1 MSARVLVVDDIAP
14 NVKLL
19 EAKLTSEYYDVIT
32 ATSGPQAL
40 ERVIGDTPDIVLLD
54 VMMPG
59 MDGFEVCKRIKD
71 NPATA
76 HIPVV
81 MVTALT
87 DATDRVR
94 GLEAGADDFLSKPVN
109 DVALMARVR
118 SLVRLKMTVD
128 EWRARESTA
137 TTLGVTGDTA
147 AMMAQTVENAN
158 ILIVED
164 QAFEAQKCQEALSRD
179 HHKVYTVSGG
189 MAALERANVT
199 DCDLIVVS
207 LNMAKEDGL
216 RLCSHLRSN
225 ERTRSVPVLML
236 GQEEDLPKI
245 ARGLEIGANDYILRP
260 IDRNELV
267 ARVRTQIRRKRFQ
280 ERLKANY
287 EVSLSMALTDTLTG
301 LYNRRYLNVHLE
313 KLLKTEGDQRKP
325 IAVLMFDLDRFKS
338 INDTYGHA
346 VGDEVLKTFA
356 DRLKTRMRGF
366 DLLARTG
373 GEEFVAVLVDVSLEK
388 ACFIAER
395 LRRAISRRAMAVNVP
410 DGQLPVTTS
419 LGAAYI
425 GTAPSTVDDA
435 LARADEQLYKAKEG
449 GRDAV
454 FMEGIGKLEP
464 AAYDEP
470 ERPRVS

>member
-1 MSARVLVVDDIAP
+1 MTARILVVDDILP

-40 ERVIGDTPDIVLLD
+40 ERVVQDTPDLVLLD

-59 MDGFEVCKRIKD
+59 MDGFEVCKRIKSK
-71 NPATA
+71 AETA

-87 DATDRVR
+87 DSTDRVR

-109 DVALMARVR
+109 DIALMARVR
-118 SLVRLKMTVD
+118 SLVRLKMTID

-137 TTLGVTGDTA
+137 TTLGVTGETP
-147 AMMAQTVENAN
+147 AMMAQQVEKAN
-158 ILIVED
+158 ILLVED
-164 QAFEAQKCQEALSRD
+164 QAFESQKCQQALTKD
-179 HHKVYTVSGG
+179 QHKVFSVTSG
-189 MAALERANVT
+189 MAAMERANVT

-207 LNMAKEDGL
+207 LNLEKEDGL

-225 ERTRSVPVLML
+225 DRTRSVPILMV
-236 GQEEDLPKI
+236 GQEEDLPRI
-245 ARGLEIGANDYILRP
+245 ARGLEMGANDYILRP
-260 IDRNELV
+260 LDRNELV
-267 ARVRTQIRRKRFQ
+267 ARIRTQIRRKRFQ
-280 ERLKANY
+280 EKLKSNY

-313 KLLKTEGDQRKP
+313 KLLKGEGELRKP

-373 GEEFVAVLVDVSLEK
+373 GEEFVAVLVDVGMEK

-395 LRRAISRRAMAVNVP
+395 LRRAIGRRPMPVNVP
-410 DGQLPVTTS
+410 EGQLTVTTS
-419 LGAAYI
+419 LGGAYI
-425 GTAPSTVDDA
+425 GTEIVTVDEA
-435 LARADEQLYKAKEG
+435 LARADEQLYKAKES

-454 FMEGIGKLEP
+454 VMEGKGKLNP
-464 AAYDEP
+464 ADFEEP
-470 ERPRVS
+470 ERASVD